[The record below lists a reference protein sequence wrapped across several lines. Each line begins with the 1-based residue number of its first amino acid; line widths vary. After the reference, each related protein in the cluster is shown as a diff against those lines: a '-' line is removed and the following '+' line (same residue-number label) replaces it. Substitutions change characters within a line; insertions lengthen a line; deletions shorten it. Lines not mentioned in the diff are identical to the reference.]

1 MSKQKQT
8 AEVDEELRAAF
19 HSIKKRYGVLNDVPD
34 SIVGPLQMIYILE
47 TGVSRSKNRRGVK
60 KAAARLFEIGRLLG
74 AGLPLNEASKGVDA
88 IFENFGEAFSDPENN
103 SAYQLWSEAFSIAE
117 KFNALPQGWIPFQ
130 APPKQ
135 TGVIRMGKG
144 LNDNIIKR
152 QGDRKPTLFD
162 HLDNEWQAAIS
173 KANGGDE
180 ITTGSFLEGIE
191 LEPEENAF
199 MDSLFVIL
207 HRESVNTV
215 ERKEDSYY
223 KGSQIKTN
231 SGRTFFRVSFTELA
245 KIYNGGVKPSQ
256 DELNRLKEV
265 TERLAAKRYKVT
277 YVVEASP
284 HGKKT
289 TKRIEKAYAPL
300 FEIREV
306 TIEVGNKRATKYEI
320 VLHELLRADIASR
333 YIELPEDIR
342 TRTRQ
347 AFGKASHTDYAL
359 RAYLLNEVSSKRKES
374 IINRETA
381 YERFTIKGT
390 RPARQ
395 RELLDKALEKCKRLG
410 LLESY
415 EETTGQGG
423 QLKLILNSD
432 LDWSRKP
439 FALLGEG

>member
-1 MSKQKQT
+1 
-8 AEVDEELRAAF
+8 
-19 HSIKKRYGVLNDVPD
+19 
-34 SIVGPLQMIYILE
+34 
-47 TGVSRSKNRRGVK
+47 
-60 KAAARLFEIGRLLG
+60 
-74 AGLPLNEASKGVDA
+74 
-88 IFENFGEAFSDPENN
+88 
-103 SAYQLWSEAFSIAE
+103 
-117 KFNALPQGWIPFQ
+117 
-130 APPKQ
+130 
-135 TGVIRMGKG
+135 MGKG

-152 QGDRKPTLFD
+152 QRDIKPTLFD
-162 HLDNEWQAAIS
+162 RLDNEWQAAIS

-265 TERLAAKRYKVT
+265 TERLAAKRYGVT

-284 HGKKT
+284 QGKKT

-320 VLHELLRADIASR
+320 VLHELLRAEIASR

-374 IINRETA
+374 KINRETA
-381 YERFTIKGT
+381 YKRFTKEGT
-390 RPARQ
+390 KPYRQ

-439 FALLGEG
+439 FSLLGEG